1 MSTGTQNED
10 ILWYCRNFSSI
21 TPLEAQVELGIMRL
35 AARIMELERAGYRF
49 KHEMVEFKSRH
60 GRTGHFMR
68 YSLEAE

>member
-1 MSTGTQNED
+1 
-10 ILWYCRNFSSI
+10 
-21 TPLEAQVELGIMRL
+21 MRL